1 MEKLRPVEISKYN
14 QTFLGKFHMFYQ
26 LVDGEYSDCLA
37 VIESDD
43 GHIDQ
48 YVRPDEI
55 KFLDIDE
62 NKDFEEIKDKI
73 NKIGEGNN
81 V

>member
-14 QTFLGKFHMFYQ
+14 QKFLGKFHMFYQ
-26 LVDGEYSDCLA
+26 LTDGEYSDCLA